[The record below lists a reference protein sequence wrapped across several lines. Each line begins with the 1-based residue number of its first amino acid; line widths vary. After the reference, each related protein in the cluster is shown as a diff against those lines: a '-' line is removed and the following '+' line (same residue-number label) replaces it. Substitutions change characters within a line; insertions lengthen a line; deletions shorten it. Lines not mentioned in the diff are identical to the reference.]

1 MNKIQEQIISHVQ
14 MDIEPGEVVTEE
26 LLTELVRFYS
36 CRHPL
41 SESEFKEVVVDL
53 QSKLAVR
60 MDRGAYVKEKNHISW
75 YYAAKSSI
83 NPQFWTRYSTYL
95 YKDAGFNSDVIN
107 SIDAETDEMMDLLSD
122 PTQQLAFQ
130 RRGLVIGDVQSGK
143 TSTYLAL
150 MNKAAD
156 AGYHII
162 ILLTGTIEKLRRQT
176 QGRTDE
182 GFVGLDSTAFN
193 KNKDSVF
200 VGVGNID
207 RSISGW
213 AVTSTTSDFNTST
226 ANKLSGKLSSIN
238 SPVVFVLKKN
248 KSVLEKLEG
257 WMRLFNRNPATG
269 TIDSPLLL
277 IDDEADNASVSTKP
291 GEDPTTIN
299 KNIRKILKLFS
310 KASYVGFTATP
321 FANIFIDPD
330 SSQEMLGDDLFPRD
344 FIYAL
349 EAPTNYIGA
358 ASIFPKEGKYHFMIN
373 DNGDCERY
381 VPVKHKKDHV
391 PGEIP
396 LSLRKAV
403 AGFVIANAIRD
414 LRGR

>member
-1 MNKIQEQIISHVQ
+1 MMFSQENIYNII
-14 MDIEPGEVVTEE
+14 
-26 LLTELVRFYS
+26 
-36 CRHPL
+36 
-41 SESEFKEVVVDL
+41 
-53 QSKLAVR
+53 
-60 MDRGAYVKEKNHISW
+60 
-75 YYAAKSSI
+75 
-83 NPQFWTRYSTYL
+83 
-95 YKDAGFNSDVIN
+95 
-107 SIDAETDEMMDLLSD
+107 
-122 PTQQLAFQ
+122 
-130 RRGLVIGDVQSGK
+130 
-143 TSTYLAL
+143 AL

-269 TIDSPLLL
+269 TIDSPLLM

-330 SSQEMLGDDLFPRD
+330 SSQEMLGD
-344 FIYAL
+344 
-349 EAPTNYIGA
+349 
-358 ASIFPKEGKYHFMIN
+358 
-373 DNGDCERY
+373 
-381 VPVKHKKDHV
+381 
-391 PGEIP
+391 
-396 LSLRKAV
+396 
-403 AGFVIANAIRD
+403 GFVSQGFYICSGSTNKLHWCSIYFPE
-414 LRGR
+414 RGKVSFYD

>member
-162 ILLTGTIEKLRRQT
+162 ILLTARLR
-176 QGRTDE
+176 
-182 GFVGLDSTAFN
+182 S
-193 KNKDSVF
+193 
-200 VGVGNID
+200 
-207 RSISGW
+207 
-213 AVTSTTSDFNTST
+213 
-226 ANKLSGKLSSIN
+226 
-238 SPVVFVLKKN
+238 
-248 KSVLEKLEG
+248 
-257 WMRLFNRNPATG
+257 
-269 TIDSPLLL
+269 
-277 IDDEADNASVSTKP
+277 
-291 GEDPTTIN
+291 
-299 KNIRKILKLFS
+299 
-310 KASYVGFTATP
+310 
-321 FANIFIDPD
+321 
-330 SSQEMLGDDLFPRD
+330 
-344 FIYAL
+344 
-349 EAPTNYIGA
+349 
-358 ASIFPKEGKYHFMIN
+358 
-373 DNGDCERY
+373 
-381 VPVKHKKDHV
+381 
-391 PGEIP
+391 
-396 LSLRKAV
+396 
-403 AGFVIANAIRD
+403 
-414 LRGR
+414 